1 MRHELRVL
9 RVMAFSYEYF
19 AIRVMACSR
28 VVLWSLVAGALAW
41 DPDEYSPLL
50 PAPVFQNNGSRIL
63 RIYPNVSWTIISGH
77 TSEIVNEAV
86 TRYQKIMF
94 AWPAR
99 SNPMASTIAN
109 IDGILK
115 EIYIKVESAV
125 DDLPTLAMNE
135 SYTLTVGIEGNGE
148 NVVLTAP
155 TVWGVLRGLESF
167 SQLVQW
173 DSSRG
178 AYFVRKSPW
187 RIRDFPRFK
196 HRGLLIDTARHSRA
210 NFFR

>member
-1 MRHELRVL
+1 
-9 RVMAFSYEYF
+9 
-19 AIRVMACSR
+19 
-28 VVLWSLVAGALAW
+28 
-41 DPDEYSPLL
+41 
-50 PAPVFQNNGSRIL
+50 
-63 RIYPNVSWTIISGH
+63 
-77 TSEIVNEAV
+77 
-86 TRYQKIMF
+86 
-94 AWPAR
+94 
-99 SNPMASTIAN
+99 MASTIATADCYT
-109 IDGILK
+109 DGILK

-135 SYTLTVGIEGNGE
+135 SYTLAVGTEGNGE

-167 SQLVQW
+167 SQLVEW
-173 DSSRG
+173 DSSSG